1 MIVTRV
7 ERHCIKKTNKYYSL
21 IDDFCFKSKNL
32 YNHANYIIRQE
43 YIQNK
48 KWVRYGELDRSL
60 KNDVEFPDYRE
71 MPTAQSAQQILR
83 LIDKNWKS

>member
-7 ERHCIKKTNKYYSL
+7 ERYCIKKNNKYYSL

-48 KWVRYGELDRSL
+48 RGKENEEFILSL
-60 KNDVEFPDYRE
+60 PLVGPFNGNRKNSRIEGK
-71 MPTAQSAQQILR
+71 TCAG
-83 LIDKNWKS
+83 